1 MISTISS
8 KKKRSKIKL
17 WAAVVWLLIWQA
29 ASMCIGQEILLVS
42 PVSVILRL
50 VELVRT
56 IEVW

>member
-8 KKKRSKIKL
+8 KKKHSKIKL

-50 VELVRT
+50 F
-56 IEVW
+56 